1 MSSGSV
7 WVAVAAA
14 GGCGALLRLLVDE
27 AIRGRTAGAFAY
39 GILVVNVSGSLLLG
53 ILTGTALPHDTALIA
68 ATAFVGAYTT
78 FSTWMLDTVS
88 AAAERLATVAL
99 LNIGLSLALGLAAAA
114 IGRAIGL
121 DLR

>member
-1 MSSGSV
+1 MSGV
-7 WVAVAAA
+7 LLWIAVAAA
-14 GGCGALLRLLVDE
+14 GGCGALMRLLVDE
-27 AIRGRTAGAFAY
+27 AIRGRSRGSFPV

-53 ILTGTALPHDTALIA
+53 VLTGVALPHDTALVA

-88 AAAERLATVAL
+88 AAAERLTAVAL
-99 LNIGLSLALGLAAAA
+99 ANIGLSLALGLTAAA

-121 DLR
+121 QLR